1 MIIATAAVLI
11 IGVFVY
17 TLFIRPQDLPA
28 PEPESPTK
36 YLEERKATIY
46 ENLRDLQFEYRVG
59 KLSDQDYQTTKT
71 DIQKELA
78 LVLAEI
84 DRLAGKSP
92 AKEAPAPKPAA
103 KAAAAPKTAAKV
115 AEASGSGI
123 TCPSCGAQLPTP
135 MKFCGECGAP
145 MPVEAR

>member
-59 KLSDQDYQTTKT
+59 KLSDADYQATKA

-78 LVLAEI
+78 VVLAEI
-84 DRLAGKSP
+84 DKLSPQKGAPSKAPAPAKTAPGPKSP
-92 AKEAPAPKPAA
+92 ATVKPAS
-103 KAAAAPKTAAKV
+103 
-115 AEASGSGI
+115 ASGVE
-123 TCPSCGAQLPTP
+123 CAHCGAKLPAP